1 MLTLISLKR
10 YKYICRLNKGGTVT
24 NSNAGASKPG
34 TWTHLVAGI
43 ALINAILAIQ
53 SMLGMIQGSY
63 NSYVVSLVFGV
74 SSISLGVSFLLKDEE
89 KWTASLYIASLILL
103 TMVLTSMGMILRDGN
118 FSINIL
124 SINIISLLT
133 GILILMP
140 VYDKYRG
147 FRYQENLLAVA
158 LSCAGFWIIMNK
170 FGNLDWM
177 GLLLG
182 TNSAL
187 LIGGLSH
194 MLAPGDEGDSAAG
207 ESTGEKILPEKMVS
221 GRSRFLAIASGKG
234 GVGKTTIAANLGTA
248 LAGLGYEVTLIDM
261 DLAMPNLEIIT
272 GLGNPSVGLADVFD
286 GNLDLGGV
294 VYTGPAGT
302 KIIPPGILPDGYSR
316 ENVEK
321 IKQLFRD
328 FPVKSDFVILDMPP
342 GREAVEVMWNDVEAL
357 LVINP
362 NKAALLDSLN
372 MKILLEKKG
381 VKILGAVLNRASK
394 ADEAWVGEIERVLET
409 HVVSVIVESKVV
421 KRSLDNEECFIEAE
435 PESMPSREIIELAN
449 EIAGVQPQIAYSK
462 LV

>member
-1 MLTLISLKR
+1 MTDS
-10 YKYICRLNKGGTVT
+10 T
-24 NSNAGASKPG
+24 AASKPK

-53 SMLGMIQGSY
+53 SILGMIRGSY
-63 NSYVVSLVFGV
+63 NSYVISFVFGV

-89 KWTASLYIASLILL
+89 KWTASLYIASLMLL
-103 TMVLTSMGMILRDGN
+103 TMAFTSMGMILKEGI
-118 FSINIL
+118 FSISIL
-124 SINIISLLT
+124 LVNAISLLM

-147 FRYQENLLAVA
+147 FRYHENLLAVT
-158 LSCAGFWIIMNK
+158 LSCAGFWIILNR
-170 FGNLDWM
+170 FGDPVWI

-182 TNSAL
+182 ANSAL

-194 MLAPGDEGDSAAG
+194 MIVSEDETGSG
-207 ESTGEKILPEKMVS
+207 SGEKIVMQKKVS
-221 GRSRFLAIASGKG
+221 ERSRFLAIASGKG
-234 GVGKTTIAANLGTA
+234 GVGKTTIAANLGAA

-272 GLGNPSVGLADVFD
+272 GLRNPSVGLADVFN
-286 GNLDLGGV
+286 GNLDIDSV

-302 KIIPPGILPDGYSR
+302 KIIPPGVLLDGYSR
-316 ENVEK
+316 ENIEK

-328 FPVKSDFVILDMPP
+328 FPVKSDFMILDMPP

-372 MKILLEKKG
+372 MKVLLEKKG
-381 VKILGAVLNRASK
+381 VKIMGAVLNRANK
-394 ADEAWVGEIERVLET
+394 EDETWIDEIERVLET
-409 HVVSVIVESKVV
+409 RVISVIVESKVV
-421 KRSLDNEECFIEAE
+421 KRSFDNEECFIEAE
-435 PESMPSREIIELAN
+435 PESVPSREIIELAN
-449 EIAGVQPQIAYSK
+449 EIACHESV
-462 LV
+462 

>member
-1 MLTLISLKR
+1 M
-10 YKYICRLNKGGTVT
+10 T
-24 NSNAGASKPG
+24 NSIAAALKPR
-34 TWTHLVAGI
+34 TWKYLVAGM

-53 SMLGMIQGSY
+53 SLLGMIEGSY
-63 NSYVVSLVFGV
+63 NSYVISFVFGV

-89 KWTASLYIASLILL
+89 KWTASLYIASLMLL
-103 TMVLTSMGMILRDGN
+103 TMVLTSTGMILKDGN

-124 SINIISLLT
+124 LTNMISLLT

-147 FRYQENLLAVA
+147 FRYHENLLSVA
-158 LSCAGFWIIMNK
+158 LSCSGFWIILNK
-170 FGNLDWM
+170 FGNLGWM

-182 TNSAL
+182 ANSAL
-187 LIGGLSH
+187 LIGGLSY
-194 MLAPGDEGDSAAG
+194 MLVSEDEGDSAAG
-207 ESTGEKILPEKMVS
+207 TGEKIVLEKKTS
-221 GRSRFLAIASGKG
+221 EWSRFLAIASGKG

-248 LAGLGYEVTLIDM
+248 LAGLGYKVILIDM

-272 GLGNPSVGLADVFD
+272 GLHNPPVGLADVFM
-286 GNLDLGGV
+286 GNLDLDAV

-321 IKQLFRD
+321 IKQIFRD
-328 FPVKSDFVILDMPP
+328 FPMKSDFVILDMPP
-342 GREAVEVMWNDVEAL
+342 GREAVEVMWNDVESL

-372 MKILLEKKG
+372 MKVLLEKKG
-381 VKILGAVLNRASK
+381 VKILGAVLNRANK
-394 ADEAWVGEIERVLET
+394 EDEAWIDEIERVLET
-409 HVVSVIVESKVV
+409 RVISVIVESKVV
-421 KRSLDNEECFIEAE
+421 KKSLDNEECFIEAE

-449 EIAGVQPQIAYSK
+449 EIVRVQPEANE
-462 LV
+462 